1 MTGETY
7 SERIVEDYPKLSR
20 SGVIKLL
27 AQHGFKP
34 DQPTMLLPESE
45 RSKAEVTYDNGWS
58 CVWDMNSTFDAEF
71 GVRETYTTGRVMAWL
86 GY

>member
-7 SERIVEDYPKLSR
+7 SEQILEDYPQLTR
-20 SGVIKLL
+20 SSVIKLL
-27 AQHGFKP
+27 GQHGFKP
-34 DQPTMLLPESE
+34 DQPSLLLPESE
-45 RSKAEVTYDNGWS
+45 RSTTEVTYDNGWS

-71 GVRETYTTGRVMAWL
+71 GIRETYSTPRVMAWL